1 MNPPWIA
8 GLILIFVAFLT
19 GLTLNFY
26 ILIINFKDWRK
37 GNHLQTCDQIHII
50 MALVNVVFQ
59 FMITIQCTI
68 FILYGNIS
76 YIKEVVLFFYTTL
89 PLLILFSFW
98 LNACLCIFYVSKI
111 ANLSHRYFVW
121 FKYNI
126 STILPKIMLVSAV
139 GTVALCVPSIWNTQV
154 ESQQVTTGN
163 ITTNLTVT
171 NKKIVISVWY
181 QLMVA
186 FLGCLLPA
194 LISSLCLGHTL
205 TTILRHVWRVN
216 RKDSGLSCQN
226 IQANIKAARTMILLL
241 ILCLTFC
248 LSQVF
253 GFAPNYGTE
262 NAISLLSWGIII
274 SFPGAES
281 FIIIQAST
289 KLRKNFHVKC
299 S

>member
-1 MNPPWIA
+1 MISLEWIV
-8 GLILIFVAFLT
+8 GLVLAFAVFLT
-19 GLTLNFY
+19 GLTLNLY
-26 ILIINFKDWRK
+26 ILIINFKDWKK
-37 GNHLQTCDQIHII
+37 GNQLQTCDQIHII
-50 MALVNVVFQ
+50 MALVNIILQCAV
-59 FMITIQCTI
+59 TIQGTM
-68 FILYGNIS
+68 FILCEYIM
-76 YIKEVVLFFYTTL
+76 YIKEVAICFYFVVPFLIFFSL
-89 PLLILFSFW
+89 W
-98 LNACLCIFYVSKI
+98 LNACLCIFYVTKF

-139 GTVALCVPSIWNTQV
+139 GTVALCVPLIWNTHV

-163 ITTNLTVT
+163 ITVT
-171 NKKIVISVWY
+171 DKKIVISVWY
-181 QLMVA
+181 TLMVA

-205 TTILRHVWRVN
+205 TTILKHIWRVN
-216 RKDSGLSCQN
+216 RKDSGFSRQN

-241 ILCLTFC
+241 IICLTFYF
-248 LSQVF
+248 SQVF
-253 GFAPNYGTE
+253 GFAPNDK
-262 NAISLLSWGIII
+262 NPFINVFSWSIVI